1 MVREHLV
8 LGDVMWPG
16 RMSERDVRAM
26 NGFLFAVDKPVMTG
40 KHSGGPESHLSCE
53 LNSKQNPLDGME
65 LEATE
70 VC

>member
-1 MVREHLV
+1 MARK
-8 LGDVMWPG
+8 DVGEGHEGNEWL
-16 RMSERDVRAM
+16 
-26 NGFLFAVDKPVMTG
+26 LFAVDKPVMTG